1 MTKIPL
7 NANEEEMELSTLV
20 LCNFGTLKKILI
32 IIFRQVKKNNTLIV
46 MIVKLAFWLNA
57 SFKFWLIGMQTE

>member
-7 NANEEEMELSTLV
+7 NAKEGEMELSTLV
-20 LCNFGTLKKILI
+20 ICNFGTLKKNLNHYISSS
-32 IIFRQVKKNNTLIV
+32 KKNNTLIV